1 MIKLFKQQG
10 RICSICWFRFWLL
23 LIKSIEKVMCLNQ
36 PYLASC
42 CPNCLDATTIA
53 LFHFQVC
60 SAALISL
67 PISASIQ
74 ADIYLHF
81 DMRIAYLQYNS
92 PLDFIPIAHLA
103 SRLNHQTCFSYT
115 SYLVSIYYYTELI
128 TTLKNQSFSISFLN
142 VLGKKIHYMVLFYT
156 TASFSFTIKLTYLLE
171 FSNFHVFYS
180 YPLHIIYKL
189 DAELTV
195 LFLSYLLV
203 H

>member
-1 MIKLFKQQG
+1 MLAIQKVSIIHFHVCENMKPNCFYILIVIIIGLLHSQSHQRNIIIIRHYMIKLFKQQG

-74 ADIYLHF
+74 GRYLSAL
-81 DMRIAYLQYNS
+81 RYANS
-92 PLDFIPIAHLA
+92 LP
-103 SRLNHQTCFSYT
+103 
-115 SYLVSIYYYTELI
+115 
-128 TTLKNQSFSISFLN
+128 
-142 VLGKKIHYMVLFYT
+142 
-156 TASFSFTIKLTYLLE
+156 TI
-171 FSNFHVFYS
+171 
-180 YPLHIIYKL
+180 
-189 DAELTV
+189 
-195 LFLSYLLV
+195 
-203 H
+203 